1 MFQNTPRFQA
11 GREGLLRFSSV
22 TDNQVL
28 LYKKIPL
35 LKLRILKTPSKLSAS
50 STQLSFIMKAAS
62 NEIGICL
69 SIGRVLKFCQSAVR
83 RP

>member
-1 MFQNTPRFQA
+1 MLQITPRFQA
-11 GREGLLRFSSV
+11 GREGLLHFKCYFI
-22 TDNQVL
+22 Q
-28 LYKKIPL
+28 KIPL
-35 LKLRILKTPSKLSAS
+35 LKLRILKTASELSAS

>member
-1 MFQNTPRFQA
+1 MLQITPRFQA

-28 LYKKIPL
+28 L
-35 LKLRILKTPSKLSAS
+35 KTSSKLSAS